1 MKLKLYPVLAAGVLV
16 LAGCGGGEAP
26 ASEEGAAQEVAQETS
41 VPEDLEPCLTV
52 GEVGSGLS
60 LDWELVVAAR
70 GASDQPGY
78 IQDTIY
84 EVTDIFEDL
93 DYDVNCAGGQELRD
107 FGEKLVPLREAVEQG
122 TDTDEQYEE
131 IADLGNQIIELSDDE
146 GYEWDYEFVSSI
158 DD

>member
-1 MKLKLYPVLAAGVLV
+1 MKLKLYAVLAAGVLV

-26 ASEEGAAQEVAQETS
+26 AGEEDAAQEVAQES
-41 VPEDLEPCLTV
+41 SDSEDLEPCLTV

-70 GASDQPGY
+70 GADDQPGY
-78 IQDTIY
+78 IQDLIY
-84 EVTDIFEDL
+84 RVADIFEDL
-93 DYDVNCAGGQELRD
+93 DYDLNCAGGQELSD
-107 FGEKLVPLREAVEQG
+107 FGKKLVPLREGVEQG

-146 GYEWDYEFVSSI
+146 GYDWDYEFKTSL
-158 DD
+158 